1 MIRIMLVCAAG
12 FSTSFVIQ
20 KMKAEAE
27 KRELD
32 VEILSGTLNLLVD
45 HIHEIDLVLVAPQ
58 VMYMEEEVK
67 NLCNEKS
74 IPWSPIESIMYG
86 RMDGEGLVNLA
97 LSLIK

>member
-1 MIRIMLVCAAG
+1 MLVCAVG

-32 VEILSGTLNLLVD
+32 VEILSGSINMLVD

-67 NLCNEKS
+67 NLCNEKN
-74 IPWSPIESIMYG
+74 IPWSPIESTMYG
-86 RMDGEGLVNLA
+86 RMDGEGLLNLA
-97 LSLIK
+97 LSLIE